1 MMVFFMVMFDVNL
14 DIQHGKRTDFL
25 FRISLKGTF
34 FIRIINGAGSEKLSC
49 NFFLIL
55 QKK

>member
-55 QKK
+55 KK